1 MSEADVVTG
10 IPAIVNCLIMVPFSV
25 FFHYAYDVRP
35 YIIDRHTE
43 SGRGNVHY
51 LGGPLGIRAFAGMFD
66 PGEILGAIGFVF
78 KMGKQGAPGKSA
90 PATNVAGSGRGFGT
104 VTSNESRDAG
114 PAYEMGTRDH
124 RRLDKH
130 GHVDRSHKYAG
141 GQRTGETQPSY
152 SGYGWTE
159 QRTRGYGAGRNQ

>member
-35 YIIDRHTE
+35 YIIDRHAE
-43 SGRGNVHY
+43 SGRGNLHY
-51 LGGPLGIRAFAGMFD
+51 LGGFLGFRAFAGMFD
-66 PGEILGAIGFVF
+66 PGEILSAIGFVF

-90 PATNVAGSGRGFGT
+90 AAMNATSSGRGFGT
-104 VTSNESRDAG
+104 VTSVESRDAG
-114 PAYEMGTRDH
+114 PAYEMGGRDH

-130 GHVDRSHKYAG
+130 GRVDRSQRH
-141 GQRTGETQPSY
+141 GQRHGETKPSY

-159 QRTRGYGAGRNQ
+159 QRGRG